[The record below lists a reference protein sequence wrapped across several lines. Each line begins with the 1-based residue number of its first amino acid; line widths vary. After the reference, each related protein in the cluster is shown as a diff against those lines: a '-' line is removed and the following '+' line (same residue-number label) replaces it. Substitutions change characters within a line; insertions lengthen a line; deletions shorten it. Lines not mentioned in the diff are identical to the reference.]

1 MKFHLA
7 LVALAAALITAP
19 AMAKDKVEPA
29 INANTKASFEEVSAR
44 VRTEMVPDGR
54 YAEVSSRDRDKVNT
68 TFDRM
73 DGLFQKYGDVAHMR
87 DADKTQM
94 FNDQELVNTILTKRD
109 GERLI
114 CKNEMPVGSHIPV
127 KTCRTAREMARE
139 RGNTQDYLRQGG
151 MRGNAWLPDKKPVP
165 GLGH

>member
-44 VRTEMVPDGR
+44 VRTEMGPAGR
-54 YAEVSSRDRDKVNT
+54 YAEVSSRDRDTVNT

-114 CKNEMPVGSHIPV
+114 CRNEMPIGSHIPV
-127 KTCRTAREMARE
+127 KTCHTAREIAQE
-139 RGNTQDYLRQGG
+139 RSNTQDYLKQGA
-151 MRGNAWLPDKKPVP
+151 MRINAKAPTGNGVP
-165 GLGH
+165 